1 MAVACLIFDF
11 HFFSAL
17 MNKRDIR
24 LDLLRRLESNPE
36 YTQRDL
42 SQEMGVSLGKVNY
55 CMKKLTEKGLIKISN
70 FKQNS
75 NKMGYAYLLT
85 PKGIEEKARLTISFL
100 KRKVIEYEILKIEI
114 NELKL
119 ESEKMANLK

>member
-1 MAVACLIFDF
+1 MAVAYLIFDF

-55 CMKKLTEKGLIKISN
+55 CMKKLTEKGLIKLTN
-70 FKQNS
+70 FTHNP

-85 PKGIEEKARLTISFL
+85 PSGIEEKSRLTFLFL
-100 KRKVIEYEILKIEI
+100 KRKVIEYEILKKEI

-119 ESEKMANLK
+119 ESEEIHTEK